1 LKQPKTILKIL
12 LTDFSS
18 SPDGIVPSDR
28 SVLVLTT
35 LLISNYNKETSTDIE
50 ITPEEVLASTKD
62 LDKTLAAEASKLV
75 DGNQEKFFKKFRTI
89 HRKLNELLVR
99 SHAEGEGMS
108 LRDVFLLER
117 EVYIFL
123 SLVGGTTARA
133 LLRSAAQVFGNPRG
147 SVYRFN
153 ESERFLPNLLQL
165 LKISSRGLGRLGAET
180 ELKLLDDV
188 IEREGEF
195 YEAIVQTGSQEHLK
209 RAMEFVRESQT
220 RITSRVDRSK
230 SATKPATSAA

>member
-1 LKQPKTILKIL
+1 
-12 LTDFSS
+12 
-18 SPDGIVPSDR
+18 
-28 SVLVLTT
+28 
-35 LLISNYNKETSTDIE
+35 LLISNYNKESGSDIE
-50 ITPEEVLASTKD
+50 ITPEEVLASTKN
-62 LDKTLAAEASKLV
+62 LDKELAANASKII
-75 DGNQEKFFKKFRTI
+75 DGNQEKFFKKFRTV

-99 SHAEGEGMS
+99 SHAEGEPMS

-123 SLVGGTTARA
+123 SLVGGTTSRA

-165 LKISSRGLGRLGAET
+165 LKIASRGLGRLGT
-180 ELKLLDDV
+180 ENELSLLDEV

-195 YEAIVQTGSQEHLK
+195 YEFMAPTGSQEHLK
-209 RAMEFVRESQT
+209 RAMEYVREAHSK
-220 RITSRVDRSK
+220 IHSRGGR
-230 SATKPATSAA
+230 KPATSPAPSAA